1 MDGRD
6 KEINELITK
15 ISMTEYKIDTI
26 IRDLKRNDENQFR
39 IEKSQNDKLIAEI
52 SLLRDELKRLSREFD
67 SKLSNSNSS
76 LMREIDFVNDKM
88 EDLENEIAELKTKDS
103 YIENSL
109 SVSEKEKYNKAYGII
124 VAIALSI
131 ASSIIGAV
139 IQYFI
144 SSK

>member
-6 KEINELITK
+6 KELNELITK

-26 IRDLKRNDENQFR
+26 IKDLKRNDENQLR

-67 SKLSNSNSS
+67 SKISNSNAS

-109 SVSEKEKYNKAYGII
+109 TASEKDKYNKAYGII
-124 VAIALSI
+124 VAVALSI
-131 ASSIIGAV
+131 VSSIIGAV
-139 IQYFI
+139 IQYFV

>member
-6 KEINELITK
+6 KEMHELITK

-26 IRDLKRNDENQFR
+26 IKDLKRNDENQLR

-67 SKLSNSNSS
+67 SKMSNSNAS

-88 EDLENEIAELKTKDS
+88 EDLENEISELKTKDS

-109 SVSEKEKYNKAYGII
+109 TASEKEKYNKAYGII
-124 VAIALSI
+124 VAVALSI
-131 ASSIIGAV
+131 VSSIIGAV
-139 IQYFI
+139 IQYFV

>member
-26 IRDLKRNDENQFR
+26 IRDLKRNDENQLR
-39 IEKSQNDKLIAEI
+39 IEKSQNDKLISEI

-67 SKLSNSNSS
+67 SKMSNSNAS

-88 EDLENEIAELKTKDS
+88 EDLENEIEELKTKDS

-109 SVSEKEKYNKAYGII
+109 TASEKEKYNKAYGII

-139 IQYFI
+139 IQYLI

>member
-26 IRDLKRNDENQFR
+26 IKDLKRNDDNQLR
-39 IEKSQNDKLIAEI
+39 IEKSHNDKLVAEI

-67 SKLSNSNSS
+67 SKISNSNAS
-76 LMREIDFVNDKM
+76 LMREIDFVNEKM
-88 EDLENEIAELKTKDS
+88 EDLENEISELKTKDS

-109 SVSEKEKYNKAYGII
+109 TASEKDKYNKAYGII
-124 VAIALSI
+124 VTVALSI
-131 ASSIIGAV
+131 ISSIIGAV
-139 IQYFI
+139 IQYFV

>member
-1 MDGRD
+1 
-6 KEINELITK
+6 
-15 ISMTEYKIDTI
+15 MTEYKIDTI
-26 IRDLKRNDENQFR
+26 IRDLKRNDENQLR

>member
-1 MDGRD
+1 MDERD
-6 KEINELITK
+6 KEIHELIAK
-15 ISMTEYKIDTI
+15 ISITEHKIDTI
-26 IRDLKRNDENQFR
+26 IRDLKRNDENQIR
-39 IEKSQNDKLIAEI
+39 IEKSQNDKLISEI

-67 SKLSNSNSS
+67 SKISNSNAS
-76 LMREIDFVNDKM
+76 LMREIDFANDKM
-88 EDLENEIAELKTKDS
+88 EDLENEIEELKTKDS

-109 SVSEKEKYNKAYGII
+109 TASEKEKYNKAYGII

-131 ASSIIGAV
+131 TSSIIGAV

>member
-6 KEINELITK
+6 KEIHELIAK
-15 ISMTEYKIDTI
+15 ISITEHKIDTI
-26 IRDLKRNDENQFR
+26 IRDLKRNDENQLR
-39 IEKSQNDKLIAEI
+39 IEKSQNDKLISEI

-67 SKLSNSNSS
+67 SKMSNSNSS

-88 EDLENEIAELKTKDS
+88 EDLENEIEELKTKDS

-109 SVSEKEKYNKAYGII
+109 TASEKEKYNKAYGII

>member
-1 MDGRD
+1 MDERD
-6 KEINELITK
+6 KEIHELIAK
-15 ISMTEYKIDTI
+15 ISITEHKIDTI
-26 IRDLKRNDENQFR
+26 IRDLKRNDENQLR
-39 IEKSQNDKLIAEI
+39 IEKSQNDKLISEI

-67 SKLSNSNSS
+67 SKMSNSNAS

-88 EDLENEIAELKTKDS
+88 EDLENEIEELKTKDS

-109 SVSEKEKYNKAYGII
+109 TASEKEKYNKAYGII